1 MVRVLMVWMRWLR
14 AARSDLRR
22 FMVMVLGLGFDA
34 EEVEDFWILGE
45 VVVEFGEGEGF
56 ELVDGGGGDAG
67 AGGDVPDGDAAGWR
81 CEAGGLILGEEG
93 EAGVDAISGVF
104 C

>member
-1 MVRVLMVWMRWLR
+1 MV
-14 AARSDLRR
+14 
-22 FMVMVLGLGFDA
+22 VLGLGFDA